1 MSFMI
6 KMAGETFRNAILE
19 DHSTCIYTICTLIVN
34 RTHLISILV
43 WQYYKLYHVVL
54 KKNTLYYLNIHSYV
68 ELPTPPG
75 LGVTTID
82 SCCS

>member
-43 WQYYKLYHVVL
+43 WQYYKLYNVVL
-54 KKNTLYYLNIHSYV
+54 KKNTNSKYIPKCRASYSSWPGCHYYR
-68 ELPTPPG
+68 
-75 LGVTTID
+75 
-82 SCCS
+82 